1 MTAVIHLHSPVSLLV
16 VHTAPRVPSTATLTT
31 TSQVMRAE
39 DVSAVLVGPGHTAIA
54 TERDLTRALA
64 LECPPDTAVSDI
76 ATPLPISVPGQIEIL
91 EAAALMLNHE
101 VRHLLVETPEGG
113 WAIVSLRAVMAVLL
127 QAAQP
132 DLWLSSLRVKLE
144 VGYPEMWVG

>member
-16 VHTAPRVPSTATLTT
+16 VDPAPRVAPTDTLTT

-39 DVSAVLVGPGHTAIA
+39 NVSAVLVGPGLTAVV
-54 TERDLTRALA
+54 TERDLARALA
-64 LECPPDTAVSDI
+64 TDCPPDTAVSKI
-76 ATPLPISVPGQIEIL
+76 ATPFPISVPGQTEIL

-101 VRHLLVETPEGG
+101 VRHLLVAMPDGS
-113 WAIVSLRAVMAVLL
+113 WAIVSLRAIMAVLL

-144 VGYPEMWVG
+144 VGYPDLWVG